1 MAGGVA
7 VGVDGTAAGEVGGW
21 ALASLPE
28 PRSAPRSLRPI
39 IMAGTIHMGT
49 PFHTGTPSHI
59 LTTDTPAI
67 TPAIIIRTLIA
78 PTDITPTRTGRTG
91 NTTMG
96 ITIAGRITTIIGTT
110 RTIVDDG

>member
-7 VGVDGTAAGEVGGW
+7 VGVDGTVAGEVGGW

-28 PRSAPRSLRPI
+28 PQSALRSLRPI
-39 IMAGTIHMGT
+39 IMAGIIHTGT
-49 PFHTGTPSHI
+49 RFHTGTPSHI
-59 LTTDTPAI
+59 LTTDIPATTPAI
-67 TPAIIIRTLIA
+67 TRTLIA

-96 ITIAGRITTIIGTT
+96 VTVTTIIGTT
-110 RTIVDDG
+110 RTIIDDG